1 MIISEFIDNF
11 NNKKI
16 VNTKINEHAVSDY
29 LREVLEIKTY
39 IPFREKR
46 AVVEMVVAQNIT
58 EEDGI
63 KRSDSINQYVSFV
76 TAMITLHTNLEFSE
90 DPVTDYDLLAES
102 GLLPQ
107 IIAEFKTSYDECDI
121 LLKMALT
128 MELEDNNINVLVGKF
143 LNGILQRID
152 GVGGL
157 IKDKLGDLNLKD
169 ILGQDIKPEDIAK
182 LQGLLDRWNK

>member
-102 GLLPQ
+102 GLLSQ

-121 LLKMALT
+121 LLKMALA

-143 LNGILQRID
+143 LNVVLQRID
-152 GVGGL
+152 GVGGF

-169 ILGQDIKPEDIAK
+169 ILGQDIKPEDMAK